1 MQIAETVQG
10 RYEAQEVPF
19 GSVYVRSP
27 GHVLI
32 KITERIV
39 QFSILKHLDNPAALY
54 TGGVKVSD
62 PREGLRNQ
70 RVRRG
75 LDKEDEGKRHDGSR
89 GFVGGSERCR
99 PRLSTSGGHPSVRV
113 PPALI

>member
-39 QFSILKHLDNPAALY
+39 QFSILKHLNNPVAPY
-54 TGGVKVSD
+54 TGGVRVSSS
-62 PREGLRNQ
+62 RET
-70 RVRRG
+70 
-75 LDKEDEGKRHDGSR
+75 
-89 GFVGGSERCR
+89 
-99 PRLSTSGGHPSVRV
+99 LS
-113 PPALI
+113 